1 MMWCDVCIDVMWC
14 DVTWRDVMWYDV
26 RTWREVKNHNNK
38 RPEWTILDAMSPQ
51 NSNHPQEWEDNIVIE
66 K

>member
-1 MMWCDVCIDVMWC
+1 MMWCDVWIDVMWC
-14 DVTWRDVMWYDV
+14 DMTWRD
-26 RTWREVKNHNNK
+26 NHNKK

-51 NSNHPQEWEDNIVIE
+51 NNNHPQEWEDNIVIE

>member
-14 DVTWRDVMWYDV
+14 DVI
-26 RTWREVKNHNNK
+26 WRENHNKK
-38 RPEWTILDAMSPQ
+38 RPEWTILDAMSPE
-51 NSNHPQEWEDNIVIE
+51 NNNHPQEWEDNIVIE

>member
-1 MMWCDVCIDVMWC
+1 MNVILSFQQVMWSDVMWK
-14 DVTWRDVMWYDV
+14 TTR
-26 RTWREVKNHNNK
+26 

-51 NSNHPQEWEDNIVIE
+51 NNNHPQEWEDNIVIE

>member
-1 MMWCDVCIDVMWC
+1 MTWYDVMWYVHWC
-14 DVTWRDVMWYDV
+14 DVMWYDV
-26 RTWREVKNHNNK
+26 IWRDGRDVKNHNKK

-51 NSNHPQEWEDNIVIE
+51 NNNQPQEWEDNIVIE

>member
-1 MMWCDVCIDVMWC
+1 MMWCIDVMWC
-14 DVTWRDVMWYDV
+14 DVMWYDMTWRTWRDV
-26 RTWREVKNHNNK
+26 KNHNKK

-51 NSNHPQEWEDNIVIE
+51 NNNHPQEWEDNIVIE

>member
-1 MMWCDVCIDVMWC
+1 MMWCDMCIDVMWC
-14 DVTWRDVMWYDV
+14 DMTCMTW
-26 RTWREVKNHNNK
+26 RTWRENYNKK

-51 NSNHPQEWEDNIVIE
+51 NNNQPQEWEDNIVIE

>member
-1 MMWCDVCIDVMWC
+1 MWCVHWCDVCIDVMWC
-14 DVTWRDVMWYDV
+14 DVMWYDV
-26 RTWREVKNHNNK
+26 YDVTCVKNHKK

-51 NSNHPQEWEDNIVIE
+51 NNNHPQEWEDNIVIE

>member
-14 DVTWRDVMWYDV
+14 DMTR
-26 RTWREVKNHNNK
+26 RTWRQVKNHNKK
-38 RPEWTILDAMSPQ
+38 RPERTILDAMSPQ
-51 NSNHPQEWEDNIVIE
+51 NNNHPQEWEDNIVIE

>member
-1 MMWCDVCIDVMWC
+1 MMSGDVMWG
-14 DVTWRDVMWYDV
+14 DVMWYDV
-26 RTWREVKNHNNK
+26 KNHGKK
-38 RPEWTILDAMSPQ
+38 RPEWTILDAMGLQ

>member
-1 MMWCDVCIDVMWC
+1 MMWCDVIWRA
-14 DVTWRDVMWYDV
+14 DVTC
-26 RTWREVKNHNNK
+26 VKNHNKK

-51 NSNHPQEWEDNIVIE
+51 NNNQPQEREDNIVIE

>member
-14 DVTWRDVMWYDV
+14 DAIWRDGRD
-26 RTWREVKNHNNK
+26 VKNNNKK
-38 RPEWTILDAMSPQ
+38 RPEWTILDAMSLQ
-51 NSNHPQEWEDNIVIE
+51 NNNHPQEWEDNIVIE